1 MRLTARVHARVKA
14 GRTPQG
20 ARRGMAA
27 RRGFLFPIERGGTG
41 VTGGVGSDAGADR
54 FESRAHR
61 SEDRA
66 QRREARQAC
75 QSHAV
80 RHDRPTP
87 ISEMDQI
94 VGIKIV
100 DLFCTQLLKSAVGVP
115 TTHKI
120 SRGPSSWVGR
130 AARRGGEYLRAGTT
144 HSGAGA
150 GAGRDAH
157 PPVISL
163 TTDSAERPL
172 DVGRL
177 LH

>member
-1 MRLTARVHARVKA
+1 MSRVVSVAMPA
-14 GRTPQG
+14 
-20 ARRGMAA
+20 
-27 RRGFLFPIERGGTG
+27 PI
-41 VTGGVGSDAGADR
+41 D
-54 FESRAHR
+54 SRA
-61 SEDRA
+61 EPIDRKTA
-66 QRREARQAC
+66 PSGAKRDKPVSPMLSDDC
-75 QSHAV
+75 
-80 RHDRPTP
+80 PTP
-87 ISEMDQI
+87 VSEMDQI